1 MMVLHFIPGGK
12 TAGQVPLRYALENLA
27 KETKME
33 GVDNEN
39 ELEELGRSGERI
51 SDKKPSDND
60 HDVMIEM
67 TTMNKKSEDNDV
79 QIVVSGQRSIDEDD
93 FFVPPRFLGMRSTPQ
108 EESASDN
115 DAVAHEMTGDEESR
129 EEMAI

>member
-67 TTMNKKSEDNDV
+67 TTVKIMMFRSLCLDRGVLMKMISLYLH
-79 QIVVSGQRSIDEDD
+79 VSWE
-93 FFVPPRFLGMRSTPQ
+93 
-108 EESASDN
+108 
-115 DAVAHEMTGDEESR
+115 
-129 EEMAI
+129 